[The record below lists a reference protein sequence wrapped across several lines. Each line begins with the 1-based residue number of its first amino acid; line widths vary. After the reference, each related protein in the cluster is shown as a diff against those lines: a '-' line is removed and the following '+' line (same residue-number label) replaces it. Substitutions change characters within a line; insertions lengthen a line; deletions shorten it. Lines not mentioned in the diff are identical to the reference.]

1 MLNLF
6 TMTFTRGMEVSAFM
20 RSRAESSLRVRTCKP
35 RYCGDQLAHGQRLG
49 QMLLIPLRERSQARF
64 FAGKIR
70 LTQGLELPSHRLQ
83 PPQSTNQVE
92 SVLTRHSYVSNDYV
106 RPPGCES
113 GSSFVEK

>member
-70 LTQGLELPSHRLQ
+70 LTQGLELLRLAS
-83 PPQSTNQVE
+83 PPASAKHE
-92 SVLTRHSYVSNDYV
+92 SSRI
-106 RPPGCES
+106 RPYPA
-113 GSSFVEK
+113 